1 MLGLK
6 EKKRKRLAR
15 PDPGNQGLVTD
26 EEIKYFSLKKIMRVI
41 ANQWFVLLCAGI
53 SVLLVCSLYFYFQ
66 NDREATVVLSLNYEQ
81 STQGLTP
88 NDTRFSISEVRSEA
102 VAQRA
107 IQYAG
112 LEGQID
118 PEDLIDCI
126 EVGTY
131 TNRGYDYDDAY
142 IATSFYITVVDGYE
156 KNTKGACPPG
166 EMLKLVMKAYKD
178 VFFSSYVSDEIIFTM
193 EEVDYTDMEYLNI
206 TAYLEKRLNQVNTFL
221 SKLVN
226 EDIAFASEET
236 GMTFQKLQEIR
247 DNIHDVTYQD
257 FKAYVWENG
266 LAKDPTLTI
275 ETLNYQNSNLQKDY
289 KRAMDEH
296 DIRVTIIEEYQNKMI
311 DSVLIPTY
319 DDKGEYYMARTKTG
333 IDELANEAE
342 GYLQEANSYQVQ
354 MDQNQDMI
362 QNIQAGSAQGKQ
374 ERAEEMIQS
383 LDTQISNLEDMAVE
397 LNQEYQNEMTHNYLT
412 LQYVGQGILNKLNF
426 RVGIILAAAVCAVLL
441 SGFYVENNRLEEK
454 RKNQG
459 ETSHSSG

>member
-1 MLGLK
+1 M
-6 EKKRKRLAR
+6 
-15 PDPGNQGLVTD
+15 
-26 EEIKYFSLKKIMRVI
+26 
-41 ANQWFVLLCAGI
+41 
-53 SVLLVCSLYFYFQ
+53 
-66 NDREATVVLSLNYEQ
+66 
-81 STQGLTP
+81 
-88 NDTRFSISEVRSEA
+88 
-102 VAQRA
+102 
-107 IQYAG
+107 
-112 LEGQID
+112 
-118 PEDLIDCI
+118 
-126 EVGTY
+126 
-131 TNRGYDYDDAY
+131 
-142 IATSFYITVVDGYE
+142 
-156 KNTKGACPPG
+156 
-166 EMLKLVMKAYKD
+166 
-178 VFFSSYVSDEIIFTM
+178 
-193 EEVDYTDMEYLNI
+193 
-206 TAYLEKRLNQVNTFL
+206 
-221 SKLVN
+221 
-226 EDIAFASEET
+226 
-236 GMTFQKLQEIR
+236 
-247 DNIHDVTYQD
+247 
-257 FKAYVWENG
+257 WENG

-383 LDTQISNLEDMAVE
+383 LDT
-397 LNQEYQNEMTHNYLT
+397 
-412 LQYVGQGILNKLNF
+412 LNKLNF

>member
-26 EEIKYFSLKKIMRVI
+26 EEIKYFSLKKIVRVI

-66 NDREATVVLSLNYEQ
+66 NDKEATVVLSLNYEQ

-112 LEGQID
+112 LEGQIE

-126 EVGTY
+126 QVGTY
-131 TNRGYDYDDAY
+131 TNRGYDYGDAY

-236 GMTFQKLQEIR
+236 GMTFQKLQEIHKNIR
-247 DNIHDVTYQD
+247 DVSYAD

-275 ETLNYQNSNLQKDY
+275 ETLKYRNSILQKSY
-289 KRAMDEH
+289 ESAMDEH
-296 DIRVTIIEEYQNKMI
+296 DIRVSIIDQYQNEMI

-319 DDKGEYYMARTKTG
+319 DTLGEYYMARTKTG
-333 IDELANEAE
+333 IDELAKEAE
-342 GYLQEANSYQVQ
+342 GYLSEANDYQVQ
-354 MDQNQDMI
+354 IDENLDMI
-362 QNIQAGSAQGKQ
+362 QKIQAGTAQGKQ
-374 ERAEEMIQS
+374 GRADEMIQS
-383 LDTQISNLEDMAVE
+383 LDAQIRDLEQMAVD
-397 LNQEYQNEMTHNYLT
+397 LNQEYQNKLTHSYLT
-412 LQYVGQGILNKLNF
+412 LQYVGLGILNKLNI
-426 RVGIILAAAVCAVLL
+426 RLGIVLAAAVCLVLL
-441 SGFYVENNRLEEK
+441 GGFYVETDRLE
-454 RKNQG
+454 RKGNKQDG
-459 ETSHSSG
+459 AGRNAG